1 MAQRGK
7 ASRSIASDGGAEADS
22 AEPIAAERAHEDL
35 AHDIKNGAKWSMFGN
50 IITRA
55 GSLLVGILVANIVGS
70 VGVGVFAIAL
80 TVGQM
85 LLTLIDMGLGTD
97 LIRGTNEEMER
108 KAPTIASLGMI
119 FCTIG
124 ALFLVVFAAPIAHVM
139 GSDAATP
146 LMRVYAIMVFIGGLA
161 IVPQGILMRTMDQR
175 SLFFAT
181 VSNFIVGNGLTLGLL
196 LGTDIGVLALPIGA
210 AVGMAIE
217 VTMFYVFTKRRLHF
231 GWDRTIMRSTLSFG
245 VPVAGSNVL
254 QVLLGN
260 VDRMLI
266 GATLGERRLGHYA
279 MASNVAQW
287 PVSVFGLVVRTVAM
301 PAFARTK
308 PTAND
313 PVLTLGAQLTWL
325 ISLPVGVMLAL
336 LSHDVI
342 YFLYGEEFGPAV
354 PLLTTLAI
362 YGAIRVMFDTF
373 TGFLYARS
381 NSRGVLTA
389 NIIWVVALIGMT
401 WIGARRFGLE
411 GAAWHRSSPSSA
423 SRCPPSCTPSTRPG
437 AACATSPAVWFP
449 ARWPASRPAPP
460 ASPSRSSSTA
470 STSRATTASTPSSA
484 SPWAAWSSSRST
496 CRWSTRRSAPAWPR
510 CAPTEPSPRWPSP
523 DRSPLHDSAP
533 ADSTGALPFPRPGPG
548 RTGRQ

>member
-217 VTMFYVFTKRRLHF
+217 VTMFYVSTKRRLHF

-411 GAAWHRSSPSSA
+411 GAAWAQVVSIVCVALPAFLYAIHKTGGSLRNIARSLVPGTVA
-423 SRCPPSCTPSTRPG
+423 CIPAG
-437 AACATSPAVWFP
+437 AACFALSQLVDRQHLTGNNRIDALIGVAVGGVVFLAVYVP
-449 ARWPASRPAPP
+449 MVYKKIRASVAEM
-460 ASPSRSSSTA
+460 
-470 STSRATTASTPSSA
+470 RADGA
-484 SPWAAWSSSRST
+484 
-496 CRWSTRRSAPAWPR
+496 
-510 CAPTEPSPRWPSP
+510 EPEV
-523 DRSPLHDSAP
+523 AV
-533 ADSTGALPFPRPGPG
+533 A
-548 RTGRQ
+548 